1 MSSLPEFSFSTTADE
16 VAAALAAEI
25 KGKNGIYLAPPS
37 NLIQFRRWSNPISTV
52 LITGTSIGGI
62 GFETARV
69 LAKYASLVIITGHNA
84 ERLKLSEDAIKK
96 ETPTAN
102 IRTLLLDLSSLESI
116 RTAAAQLEDLD
127 ALHVLIHNAAAPI
140 GPFKLTRD
148 NLESQSATDHIGPF
162 LFTRLLSPKL
172 LSSNKTTFTP
182 RVVWV
187 SSSAHASV
195 PAFDVNQVVGM
206 GKDAVT
212 EGTYEPMKVYSNVK
226 AANVLMAV
234 EVSRRSGGRVNG
246 YSLCP
251 GMVYTNMHQKEE
263 SLATLQTL
271 GILGADGKPSTDKFA
286 FKTIPQG
293 ASTTIVAAFDPRL
306 DDQPGAYL
314 SNAAIANETRA
325 AHSADAANAERLWT
339 QTEEILGE
347 KFAF

>member
-1 MSSLPEFSFSTTADE
+1 MSSLPEFAFATTADE
-16 VAAALAAEI
+16 VATALAAEI
-25 KGKNGIYLAPPS
+25 KGKN
-37 NLIQFRRWSNPISTV
+37 V

-84 ERLKLSEDAIKK
+84 ERLKLSEEAIKK

-116 RTAAAQLEDLD
+116 RTAAAELNDLE

-140 GPFKLTRD
+140 GPFKLTKD

-162 LFTRLLSPKL
+162 LLTRLLSPKL
-172 LSSNKTTFTP
+172 LSSSSASNKP

-195 PAFDVNQVVGM
+195 PAFDVNQVVGV

-271 GILGADGKPSTDKFA
+271 GILGADGKPSTEKFD
-286 FKTIPQG
+286 FWKTIPQG
-293 ASTTIVAAFDPRL
+293 AATTVVAAFDPRL
-306 DDQPGAYL
+306 NDQPGAYL
-314 SNAAIANETRA
+314 SNAAIANDSRA